1 MKNRKFFAGLEEV
14 LARILGLC
22 VTLVFFAV
30 YVSAKTTINTDW
42 YGIIGYLSLFWL
54 IYEVLSY
61 ILFIAFAYFSR
72 DNMEMK
78 SPESIAEIAKDDMN
92 DTM

>member
-30 YVSAKTTINTDW
+30 YVSAKGTILADW

-54 IYEVLSY
+54 IYEILSY

-72 DNMEMK
+72 DNNEIK
-78 SPESIAEIAKDDMN
+78 SPDSVAEIAKDDTV
-92 DTM
+92 DSI

>member
-14 LARILGLC
+14 LARLLGLG

-30 YVSAKTTINTDW
+30 YVSAKGTILADW

-54 IYEVLSY
+54 IYEILSY
-61 ILFIAFAYFSR
+61 ILFLAFAFFSR
-72 DNMEMK
+72 DDKDEK
-78 SPESIAEIAKDDMN
+78 PVESMAEIAKDDMS
-92 DTM
+92 DAM

>member
-1 MKNRKFFAGLEEV
+1 MKNRNFFAGLEEV

-30 YVSAKTTINTDW
+30 YVSAKGTILADW
-42 YGIIGYLSLFWL
+42 YGIVGYLSLFWL
-54 IYEVLSY
+54 IYEMLSY

-72 DNMEMK
+72 DDEKIK

-92 DTM
+92 DRI